1 VHPKTRNN
9 ATTSARRAVG
19 SLDVLRSYRN
29 PCFKHVSWTSLY
41 RFQRSEIREKKS
53 VTLEIQN
60 CFEKKREKTCS
71 EEEEK
76 LKNARQ
82 RDRFGGGFI
91 PAFREIQ
98 DHLMCVCIVTCS
110 RARKE
115 DGRKALLLLNIK
127 CVLSVVFFVLLPE
140 KKQNPALSYAQR
152 KETSTTKPWQQITRK
167 KKKSRTR
174 RYAFRERYI

>member
-1 VHPKTRNN
+1 M
-9 ATTSARRAVG
+9 
-19 SLDVLRSYRN
+19 DV
-29 PCFKHVSWTSLY
+29 PVS
-41 RFQRSEIREKKS
+41 FSEIREKKS

-60 CFEKKREKTCS
+60 CFKKKREKTCS

-115 DGRKALLLLNIK
+115 DGRKALLLNIK
-127 CVLSVVFFVLLPE
+127 CVLSVVFFVFFAP
-140 KKQNPALSYAQR
+140 R
-152 KETSTTKPWQQITRK
+152 KEAKPRIEVRAK
-167 KKKSRTR
+167 KGNFYDETMAADNEKEEEIEDEEVRFS
-174 RYAFRERYI
+174 